1 MTGIIG
7 KIKAFFNEVKIEGK
21 KVNYPQREELI
32 GSTWVVIVT
41 VFAMSFYLGG
51 VDFILAKI
59 VNLMIR

>member
-1 MTGIIG
+1 MIAR
-7 KIKAFFNEVKIEGK
+7 IKAFFNEVKIEGK
-21 KVNYPQREELI
+21 KVNYPQRAELI